1 VLEWHS
7 EQVPVLPRNNGLLYH
22 DATWGLVGNVIEPNQ
37 REGSNVAAAAVA
49 GVFLAIEGPIGVGK
63 TTLAR
68 LLHERWMAELVLE
81 HFDENP
87 FLPLFY
93 ADRQRYAWQTQ
104 LHFLIDRFDQW
115 SELRPTALR
124 VSDYLFDK
132 DRVFAEL
139 NLDDVALRRYL
150 KVFHALH
157 SQLRQP
163 TGVIYLHAD
172 VDILLARIAAR
183 ARSYE
188 QQIDRTYLQALADAY
203 KRFFATYTEAPVLA
217 WDMTGRD
224 LLHNTED
231 CSAVLAA
238 IQVAFGVHRS

>member
-1 VLEWHS
+1 MTMI
-7 EQVPVLPRNNGLLYH
+7 
-22 DATWGLVGNVIEPNQ
+22 APNH
-37 REGSNVAAAAVA
+37 REESTQAASTMA

-68 LLHERWMAELVLE
+68 LLHQTWQAELVLE

-87 FLPLFY
+87 FLSLFY
-93 ADRQRYAWQTQ
+93 TDRQRYAWQTQ

-115 SELRPTALR
+115 TELRSAPALR

-132 DRVFAEL
+132 DRLFAEL

-150 KVFHALH
+150 KVFHALRSH
-157 SQLRQP
+157 LRQP

-172 VDILLARIAAR
+172 VEVLFARIAAR

-188 QQIDRTYLQALADAY
+188 QQIEPTYLRALVDAY
-203 KRFFATYTEAPVLA
+203 ERFFAAYDDAPVLA
-217 WDMTGRD
+217 LDMTERE
-224 LLHNTED
+224 LLDNADERRAVL
-231 CSAVLAA
+231 SAV
-238 IQVAFGVHRS
+238 QSAFAPLGSR

>member
-1 VLEWHS
+1 MI
-7 EQVPVLPRNNGLLYH
+7 
-22 DATWGLVGNVIEPNQ
+22 APNQ
-37 REGSNVAAAAVA
+37 REESSDVVPATA
-49 GVFLAIEGPIGVGK
+49 GVLLAIEGPIGVGK

-68 LLHERWMAELVLE
+68 LLQETWQAELVLE
-81 HFDENP
+81 HFDDNP

-115 SELRPTALR
+115 TELRPTHTVC

-139 NLDDVALRRYL
+139 NLDHVALRRYL
-150 KVFHALH
+150 KVFHALR

-172 VDILLARIAAR
+172 IDVLLARIAAR
-183 ARSYE
+183 ARAYE
-188 QQIDRTYLQALADAY
+188 QQIERTYIRALADAY
-203 KRFFATYTEAPVLA
+203 ERLFATYDDAPVLA
-217 WDMTGRD
+217 FDMTGRE
-224 LLHNTED
+224 LLHNPD
-231 CSAVLAA
+231 DRLAVLTAVQSSFAA
-238 IQVAFGVHRS
+238 LRSQ

>member
-1 VLEWHS
+1 MNAS
-7 EQVPVLPRNNGLLYH
+7 
-22 DATWGLVGNVIEPNQ
+22 NQ
-37 REGSNVAAAAVA
+37 REESSEAASATA

-68 LLHERWMAELVLE
+68 LLHQTWQAELVLE

-87 FLPLFY
+87 FLSLFY
-93 ADRQRYAWQTQ
+93 TDRQRYAWQTQ

-115 SELRPTALR
+115 TELRSAPALR

-132 DRVFAEL
+132 DRLFAEL

-150 KVFHALH
+150 KVFQALR
-157 SQLRQP
+157 SQLQQP

-172 VDILLARIAAR
+172 VEVLFARIAAR

-188 QQIDRTYLQALADAY
+188 QQIEPTYLRALVDAY
-203 KRFFATYTEAPVLA
+203 ERFFAAYDDAPVLA
-217 WDMTGRD
+217 LDMTERE
-224 LLHNTED
+224 LLDNADERRAVL
-231 CSAVLAA
+231 SAV
-238 IQVAFGVHRS
+238 QSAFAPLGSR

>member
-1 VLEWHS
+1 MI
-7 EQVPVLPRNNGLLYH
+7 
-22 DATWGLVGNVIEPNQ
+22 APNQ
-37 REGSNVAAAAVA
+37 REGSNEAAPAVV
-49 GVFLAIEGPIGVGK
+49 GVFLAIEGPIGAGK

-68 LLHERWMAELVLE
+68 LLHESWQAELVLE

-115 SELRPTALR
+115 TELRPTPALR

-139 NLDDVALRRYL
+139 NLDGVALRRYL
-150 KVFHALH
+150 KVFHALRG
-157 SQLRQP
+157 QLRQP

-172 VDILLARIAAR
+172 VDVLLARIAAR
-183 ARSYE
+183 ARAYE
-188 QQIDRTYLQALADAY
+188 QQIERAYISALADAY
-203 KRFFATYTEAPVLA
+203 ERFFAAYDDAPVLA
-217 WDMTGRD
+217 LDMTERE
-224 LLHNTED
+224 LLHNAD
-231 CSAVLAA
+231 DRSAVLTAV
-238 IQVAFGVHRS
+238 QSAFAVLRSQ

>member
-1 VLEWHS
+1 MI
-7 EQVPVLPRNNGLLYH
+7 
-22 DATWGLVGNVIEPNQ
+22 APNQ
-37 REGSNVAAAAVA
+37 REESSEAAPATA
-49 GVFLAIEGPIGVGK
+49 GIFLAIEGPIGVGK

-68 LLHERWMAELVLE
+68 LLHKTWQAELVLE
-81 HFDENP
+81 HFDDNP

-115 SELRPTALR
+115 TELRPTATLR

-139 NLDDVALRRYL
+139 NLDGVALRRYL
-150 KVFHALH
+150 KVFHALR

-172 VDILLARIAAR
+172 TDLLLARIAAR
-183 ARSYE
+183 ARPYE
-188 QQIDRTYLQALADAY
+188 QQIERTYIRALADAY
-203 KRFFATYTEAPVLA
+203 ERLFTTYDDAPVLA
-217 WDMTGRD
+217 LDMTGRE
-224 LLHNTED
+224 LLHNAD
-231 CSAVLAA
+231 DQLAVVSAVQSAFAA
-238 IQVAFGVHRS
+238 LRSQ

>member
-1 VLEWHS
+1 M
-7 EQVPVLPRNNGLLYH
+7 
-22 DATWGLVGNVIEPNQ
+22 IERNQ
-37 REGSNVAAAAVA
+37 REGSDEAADMA

-68 LLHERWMAELVLE
+68 LLHTTWQAELVLE
-81 HFDENP
+81 HFDDNP

-115 SELRPTALR
+115 TEHRPTPTLR

-139 NLDDVALRRYL
+139 NLDGVALRRYL
-150 KVFHALH
+150 KVFHALR
-157 SQLRQP
+157 SQLLRP

-183 ARSYE
+183 ARAYE
-188 QQIDRTYLQALADAY
+188 QQIERTYIRALA
-203 KRFFATYTEAPVLA
+203 
-217 WDMTGRD
+217 
-224 LLHNTED
+224 
-231 CSAVLAA
+231 
-238 IQVAFGVHRS
+238 